1 MRANRHLMGNGWVW
15 RAGGRRSLTT
25 RLPPALSSW
34 SSGLECHT
42 RRASDCGLA
51 PRPQPLARCASGYGH
66 YHHLLRINENF
77 GRIDLN
83 MPIHVVLDIPPEVE
97 GGVQLPKRLDQWGAE
112 SAPAYRALLGLSFLW
127 HEPGRTHAPIKGG
140 RWVRRTG
147 LDPYDPLEDDDVIAL
162 AFPNTR
168 VRNKSVVIGN
178 DIHN

>member
-1 MRANRHLMGNGWVW
+1 
-15 RAGGRRSLTT
+15 
-25 RLPPALSSW
+25 
-34 SSGLECHT
+34 
-42 RRASDCGLA
+42 
-51 PRPQPLARCASGYGH
+51 
-66 YHHLLRINENF
+66 
-77 GRIDLN
+77 

-97 GGVQLPKRLDQWGAE
+97 GGVQLSKRLDQWGAE

-168 VRNKSVVIGN
+168 VRNKSVVIRRAWDALERLEEYGELRIEGRRILPP
-178 DIHN
+178 DDESASESGTLMLGDGDSDVRKGAL